1 MSGASCTDSR
11 FFISITTFPIYL
23 MSALPSLLAEIV
35 EDDSKK
41 NVPIAFIL
49 SSRWQDRAE
58 CLGIEITAVYD
69 KI

>member
-1 MSGASCTDSR
+1 
-11 FFISITTFPIYL
+11 

>member
-1 MSGASCTDSR
+1 
-11 FFISITTFPIYL
+11 

-49 SSRWQDRAE
+49 PSRWQDRAE